1 MLHLRKGIPMTTQFT
16 RAALMGAVGSFA
28 LLAATAA
35 TAQTAATTTPAP
47 AEDKA
52 AETIV
57 VRGVRPIAD
66 SERAALQVQRNSPS
80 LVAVVSADSIGQLP
94 DQNIAFAIGRLP
106 GVAIERDQGQ
116 ARYVNL
122 RGLPNNWATLSFDGI
137 NVVSPEGRSSRF
149 DNIPSVLAAQ
159 VIVTKAITA
168 DMSGDTVAGNV
179 NVRTRSAFDYPGF
192 KANIKASAGIMTLGG
207 GAEIDTSFVVS
218 NRFMDGKLG
227 VLLQGSFY
235 SRDQVTDNW
244 ETDPYQTGGGS
255 VDRRAGYED
264 RRWAREYENKPYRLT
279 RGNKSYSGRVDYRVN
294 DTTKVFF
301 SSIFTNF
308 TDVELRSNFIFRLD
322 NGATATG
329 TSACPAVPAPQ
340 TTSGAFD
347 ICNGNTPDRGIV
359 YGAQIQSNFNS
370 LDYEQSIFTNTLGAD
385 FEFAGWDASARLNYT
400 ESVDGL
406 NAPGLPNFASP
417 STITDRP
424 TVEYF
429 FGDDDYNSVKL
440 YRTIVTGTGATAVR
454 SRGERVNS
462 IEAFPVT
469 FLNISSREAQDE
481 TTAVTG
487 RFDASRDFTVFG
499 GETTLKVGG
508 AFTDRTKESFSSIFT
523 TTAAQVAAAGRAP
536 ITFNDIAI
544 DRPYLGQLQLGYQ
557 FRYHGKTR
565 VDSLAADL
573 KAKNIGSF
581 VDQSLN
587 LYKVSE
593 NIVAGY
599 AMATWKQDWGNV
611 IVGLRA
617 ERTKNEGQA
626 LVDLTPAVATDAFS
640 LVKTEAEDTLFYPS
654 AHVNFDLNDEMK
666 LRFGLTT
673 GASRPEFDDIRPNF
687 VVNDVTQTI
696 SGGNPDAGPER
707 STGFDAYFEWYQKSG
722 GYFMVGAF
730 YKDIKDVL
738 FSQTDVFGRTDLDV
752 GTNLRSNYAL
762 TTIRN
767 GGNGHLSG
775 FEIALSQSAEKW
787 VEQAGLPDFLGGFGF
802 GANATFTESEVDISG
817 RKISLPGTS
826 DYLYNLSLIYEKYG
840 LSARL
845 TYQFRTTW
853 LQSVGA
859 YSTINGKLV
868 PTTNGDV
875 FWDDDGEMDL
885 SVRYEVNKNLEFFLD
900 AVNIAN
906 EQAVRYGDTRAFPVE
921 GETFGPRYIMGVR
934 LNF

>member
-1 MLHLRKGIPMTTQFT
+1 MTTKFT

-47 AEDKA
+47 AEETA

-66 SERAALQVQRNSPS
+66 SERAALQIQRNSPS

-122 RGLPNNWATLSFDGI
+122 RGLPNNWATLSFDGV

-207 GAEIDTSFVVS
+207 GAEIDTSFVVA

-308 TDVELRSNFIFRLD
+308 TDVELRSNFIFRMD

-329 TSACPAVPAPQ
+329 TSACPAVRAPQ

-347 ICNGNTPDRGIV
+347 ICNGNTPDRGVV

-385 FEFAGWDASARLNYT
+385 FEFAGWDASARLNFT

-406 NAPGLPNFASP
+406 NAPGTPNFASP

-429 FGDDDYNSVKL
+429 FGDDDFNIVQL
-440 YRTIVTGTGATAVR
+440 YRTVVTGTGATAVR

-508 AFTDRTKESFSSIFT
+508 AFTDRTKESFSTVFT

-557 FRYHGKTR
+557 FRYQGKTR

-587 LYKVSE
+587 LYEVSE

-626 LVDLTPAVATDAFS
+626 LVDLTPSVTTDAFS

-767 GGNGHLSG
+767 GGNGYLSG
-775 FEIALSQSAEKW
+775 FEIAVSQNAEKW
-787 VEQAGLPDFLGGFGF
+787 VEEAGLPDFLGGFGF
-802 GANATFTESEVDISG
+802 GANATFTESEVEIPAG
-817 RKISLPGTS
+817 TNAAVVPARKISLPGTS

-853 LQSVGA
+853 LQGVGT
-859 YSTINGKLV
+859 YNVINSKLV
-868 PTTNGDV
+868 PVTNGDV

-885 SVRYEVNKNLEFFLD
+885 SIRYEVNKNLEYFFD
-900 AVNIAN
+900 AVNLTN
-906 EQAVRYGDTRAFPVE
+906 EQAIRYGDTRAFPVE

>member
-1 MLHLRKGIPMTTQFT
+1 VLHLRKGIPMTTQFT

>member
-1 MLHLRKGIPMTTQFT
+1 MTTQFT
-16 RAALMGAVGSFA
+16 RAALMGAVGSLA

-159 VIVTKAITA
+159 VVVTKAITA

-308 TDVELRSNFIFRLD
+308 TDVELRSNFIFRMD

-347 ICNGNTPDRGIV
+347 ICNGNTPDRGFV
-359 YGAQIQSNFNS
+359 YGAQITSNFNS

-429 FGDDDYNSVKL
+429 LGDDDYNSVKL

-508 AFTDRTKESFSSIFT
+508 AFTDRTKESFSSVFT

-536 ITFNDIAI
+536 ITYNDIAI

-626 LVDLTPAVATDAFS
+626 LVDLTPSVATDANT

-687 VVNDVTQTI
+687 VINDVTQTI

-738 FSQTDVFGRTDLDV
+738 FTQTDVFGRTDLDV

-762 TTIRN
+762 STIRN
-767 GGNGHLSG
+767 GGNGYLSG
-775 FEIALSQSAEKW
+775 FEIALSQNAEKW

-802 GANATFTESEVDISG
+802 GANATFTESEVEIPAG
-817 RKISLPGTS
+817 TNAAVQPARKISLPGTS

-853 LQSVGA
+853 LQGVGT
-859 YSTINGKLV
+859 YNVINGKLV

-885 SVRYEVNKNLEFFLD
+885 SIRYEVNKNLEFFLD

-906 EQAVRYGDTRAFPVE
+906 EQAIRYGDTRAFPIE